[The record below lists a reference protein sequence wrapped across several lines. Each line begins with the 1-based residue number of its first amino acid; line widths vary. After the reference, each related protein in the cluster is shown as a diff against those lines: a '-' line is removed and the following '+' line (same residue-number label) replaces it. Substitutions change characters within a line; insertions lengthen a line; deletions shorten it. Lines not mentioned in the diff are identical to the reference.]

1 MIGYSHTFHTILDCL
16 VHKIRNFRLTIK
28 NRIMSMHV
36 QVDEI
41 FHKNNV
47 IFESVKLLQNK
58 RNTK

>member
-1 MIGYSHTFHTILDCL
+1 
-16 VHKIRNFRLTIK
+16 
-28 NRIMSMHV
+28 V